1 MHKWLDNSDTFMQS
15 TQNGGTSASVL
26 AEKFIRTLKDK
37 IYKKITSND
46 SKFYLDYLKKLL
58 NEYNNTYH
66 RSAWKKPIDA
76 DYSALTEYIGLNHK
90 APKFKVSDRTTND
103 RTTSNRI
110 AKYKNIFSKGYTTIC
125 QEKYL
130 LLILC

>member
-1 MHKWLDNSDTFMQS
+1 M
-15 TQNGGTSASVL
+15 
-26 AEKFIRTLKDK
+26 KDK
-37 IYKKITSND
+37 IYKKITAND

-90 APKFKVSDRTTND
+90 APKFKVSDKTTND
-103 RTTSNRI
+103 RITELLNTRI
-110 AKYKNIFSKGYTTIC
+110 FLAKVTPQFG

>member
-1 MHKWLDNSDTFMQS
+1 M
-15 TQNGGTSASVL
+15 
-26 AEKFIRTLKDK
+26 KDK
-37 IYKKITSND
+37 IYKKITAND

-58 NEYNNTYH
+58 NEYNNTHH

-90 APKFKVSDRTTND
+90 APKFKVSDKTTND
-103 RTTSNRI
+103 RITELLNTRI
-110 AKYKNIFSKGYTTIC
+110 FLAEVTPQFG